1 VVINALLLASASNAL
16 LVVAVAA
23 LLRIYNH
30 RLITMQSLVGRS
42 SWDRDILQALRQILL
57 DLADPLWTSSGRYM
71 PPTTVIPKVEES
83 DREHTLQDLLS
94 QIASDAEAAFSSDIK
109 LASLEQFVKSVYRL
123 QSVYGFDDALMVEIF
138 AATVERVKGA
148 VLLSEKV
155 DRVDLVKIGA
165 RVDEKI
171 MWPLNSGLRVK
182 QPFGIVLRTESGEV
196 LSRAKAHCQ

>member
-1 VVINALLLASASNAL
+1 
-16 LVVAVAA
+16 
-23 LLRIYNH
+23 
-30 RLITMQSLVGRS
+30 
-42 SWDRDILQALRQILL
+42 
-57 DLADPLWTSSGRYM
+57 M

-182 QPFGIVLRTESGEV
+182 QPFGIILRTESGEV